1 MTYAIVTAILILA
14 LIAVV
19 IALIVDTD
27 EPPAEEAIQIQLP
40 SQPLPYFD
48 AGPSVPA
55 PPFAVSPEESQA
67 REIRVVDVPEEPD
80 RDSRP
85 FGV

>member
-1 MTYAIVTAILILA
+1 MTYAIVTAILVLA
-14 LIAVV
+14 LVAVV

-27 EPPAEEAIQIQLP
+27 DTSPEEAIEIQLP
-40 SQPLPYFD
+40 AQSLPYFD
-48 AGPSVPA
+48 AGPTAPP
-55 PPFAVSPEESQA
+55 PPFAVNPEESQA
-67 REIRVVDVPEEPD
+67 REIRVVDVPEDPD

>member
-1 MTYAIVTAILILA
+1 MTYAIVTAILVLA
-14 LIAVV
+14 LVSVV

-27 EPPAEEAIQIQLP
+27 DTSTEEAIEIQLP
-40 SQPLPYFD
+40 EQSLPYFD
-48 AGPSVPA
+48 AGPTVPA
-55 PPFAVSPEESQA
+55 PPFAVNPEESQA
-67 REIRVVDVPEEPD
+67 REIRVMDVPEDPD

>member
-14 LIAVV
+14 LIAIVV
-19 IALIVDTD
+19 ALIVDTD
-27 EPPAEEAIQIQLP
+27 EPPVEDPIQIHLP
-40 SQPLPYFD
+40 SQSLPYFD
-48 AGPSVPA
+48 AGPTGPA
-55 PPFAVSPEESQA
+55 PPFAVNPEESQA
-67 REIRVVDVPEEPD
+67 REIRVVDVPEDAD

>member
-1 MTYAIVTAILILA
+1 MTYAIVTVILVLA

-27 EPPAEEAIQIQLP
+27 EPDAEEAIQIQLP
-40 SQPLPYFD
+40 SQPIPYFD

-55 PPFAVSPEESQA
+55 PPFAVNPEESQA

-80 RDSRP
+80 RDSRT
-85 FGV
+85 FGI

>member
-1 MTYAIVTAILILA
+1 MTYAIVTVILVLA

-27 EPPAEEAIQIQLP
+27 EPDAEEAIQIQLP
-40 SQPLPYFD
+40 SQPIPYFD

-55 PPFAVSPEESQA
+55 PPFAVNPEESQA
-67 REIRVVDVPEEPD
+67 REIRVVDVPEDPD

>member
-1 MTYAIVTAILILA
+1 MTYAIVTAILVLA
-14 LIAVV
+14 LVAVV

-27 EPPAEEAIQIQLP
+27 EAPAEEVIQIQLP

-48 AGPSVPA
+48 AGPSIPA
-55 PPFAVSPEESQA
+55 PPYVVNPEESQA
-67 REIRVVDVPEEPD
+67 REIRVVDVPEDPD
-80 RDSRP
+80 RDARP

>member
-1 MTYAIVTAILILA
+1 MTYAIVTAILVLA

-19 IALIVDTD
+19 IALIVDSD
-27 EPPAEEAIQIQLP
+27 EPPVEEAIQIQLP
-40 SQPLPYFD
+40 SQSLPYFD

-55 PPFAVSPEESQA
+55 SPFSVNPEEGQA
-67 REIRVVDVPEEPD
+67 REIRVVDVPEDPD